1 MHALSGSIRRL
12 RQNEALLVISVST
25 VIVMAGQGLVAPI
38 LPLFAESF
46 GVSAAVIG
54 LSLSVFG
61 AARLLLNVPLGIV
74 ADRWGR
80 RPVLIAGP
88 VVTAVSML
96 GAATSPNIV
105 MFLVWR
111 FVGGAGSAMFMTGA
125 QIFVADI
132 STAANRGRNIA
143 TNQGAL
149 LLGVSVGPAIGGLL
163 AEAFGFRAPFYLVG
177 ATTLLAALHAWRRLP
192 ETRPAARPPEHG
204 AERARGSRPALRL
217 LRSRDFAA
225 VSFVCFVLFLA
236 RTAGQQAL
244 MPLHATDEL
253 GVSPGGLGLAF
264 TVIALLNL
272 AALAPSA
279 MISDRFGRKW
289 AIVPSGCIAAAGLV
303 LVAISANEAH
313 FLAAVGLFGIGLS
326 MAGPAPAAYAVDIAP
341 AQLRGLALGIFRSVG
356 DLGST
361 IGPTVMG
368 AVADA
373 TSPAAGLVAI
383 GVLFAGASILFG
395 FVATETAGSIGEPEA
410 EIEAHGAA
418 APPPIV

>member
-1 MHALSGSIRRL
+1 MLGLSGSVRRI
-12 RQNEALLVISVST
+12 RQNEALFVISVST
-25 VIVMAGQGLVAPI
+25 VIVMAGQGVVAPI

-88 VVTAVSML
+88 VVTAASML
-96 GAATSPNIV
+96 GAATSPDILA
-105 MFLVWR
+105 FLLWR
-111 FVGGAGSAMFMTGA
+111 FVGGAGSAMYMTGA
-125 QIFVADI
+125 QIYVADI
-132 STAANRGRNIA
+132 STGANRGRNIA

-149 LLGVSVGPAIGGLL
+149 LLGVSVGPAVGGIV
-163 AEAFGFRAPFYLVG
+163 AEAFGFRAPFYVVG
-177 ATTLLAALHAWRRLP
+177 GTTLLAAVHAWLRLP
-192 ETRPAARPPEHG
+192 ETRPAAGPGVAAPSQRT
-204 AERARGSRPALRL
+204 RPALRL
-217 LRSRDFAA
+217 LGSRDFAA

-279 MISDRFGRKW
+279 IISDRFGRKW
-289 AIVPSGCIAAAGLV
+289 AIVPSGCVAAAGLI
-303 LVAISANEAH
+303 LVAVSANETH
-313 FLAAVGLFGIGLS
+313 FLAAAGLFGIGLS
-326 MAGPAPAAYAVDIAP
+326 MAGPAPAAYAADIAP
-341 AQLRGLALGIFRSVG
+341 PQLRGLALGIFRSVG
-356 DLGST
+356 DLGAT

-368 AVADA
+368 GLADA
-373 TSPAAGLVAI
+373 TSAATGLVVT

-395 FVATETAGSIGEPEA
+395 VVATETSGSVEEPEA
-410 EIEAHGAA
+410 SIEAQGT
-418 APPPIV
+418 APPPLV